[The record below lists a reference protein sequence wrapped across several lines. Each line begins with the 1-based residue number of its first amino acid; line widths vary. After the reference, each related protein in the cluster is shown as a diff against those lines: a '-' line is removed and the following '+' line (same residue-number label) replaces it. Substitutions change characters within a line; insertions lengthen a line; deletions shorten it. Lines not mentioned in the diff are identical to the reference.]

1 MCVFLYCICPLGD
14 KVFRQISLVA
24 VEREYLAQDQIET
37 DDEAPIANLTA
48 NVRNG
53 NRKSS
58 FPLKI
63 VDACH
68 SGGIDKDRKHKTR
81 ISWLKDPKLYAVRLW
96 NEVTK
101 HFFLFSFYLVSLSFH
116 FYSSIFTII

>member
-1 MCVFLYCICPLGD
+1 MLILLVFSQLGD
-14 KVFRQISLVA
+14 NRVKVTSLA
-24 VEREYLAQDQIET
+24 VVQREYLAQDQIET

-48 NVRNG
+48 NVENG

-68 SGGIDKDRKHKTR
+68 SGGIDKDRKPKTR
-81 ISWLKDPKLYAVRLW
+81 ISWLKDPKLYAVRL
-96 NEVTK
+96 
-101 HFFLFSFYLVSLSFH
+101 
-116 FYSSIFTII
+116 